1 MGKVHLDELSNRYA
15 FCDPSGGKRAVKRT
29 KARSAIVV
37 VAQDT
42 LSRFFVLHAWGDAVS
57 TDTLIDTILDVQE
70 KYQPRVSGI
79 EANAMQSLFADALLR
94 EARFKGKKVPIRG
107 IHQTTKVNKEFRIRS
122 ILQSVIADGRL
133 FTQQHQIDLYN
144 EISSFPTGATCD
156 IVDALASAIA
166 LAPPP
171 RTRRQ
176 RDGEVDNLA
185 SYLRQSGAHPREIE
199 KRIRALERSRV

>member
-1 MGKVHLDELSNRYA
+1 MARVPLDELTQRYA

-57 TDTLIDTILDVQE
+57 TDSLIDRILDTQE
-70 KYQPRVSGI
+70 KFQPRVFGV

-94 EARFKGKKVPIRG
+94 EARFTGKKVPIRAV
-107 IHQTTKVNKEFRIRS
+107 HQPTRVDKEFRIRS
-122 ILQSVIADGRL
+122 ILQPVVADGRL
-133 FTQQHQIDLYN
+133 FTQQHQIDLYS

-171 RTRRQ
+171 RTRKQ
-176 RDGEVDNLA
+176 QDGEMDNLA
-185 SYLRQSGAHPREIE
+185 SYLRQSGAHPNEIE
-199 KRIRALERSRV
+199 KRLRALERSRV

>member
-37 VAQDT
+37 VAQDAM
-42 LSRFFVLHAWGDAVS
+42 SRFFVLHAWGDAVS

-70 KYQPRVSGI
+70 KYQPRVFGV
-79 EANAMQSLFADALLR
+79 EANAMQSLFVDTLLR
-94 EARFKGKKVPIRG
+94 EAKFKGKKVPIRG
-107 IHQTTKVNKEFRIRS
+107 IHQPTKINKEFRIRS
-122 ILQSVIADGRL
+122 VLQSIISDGRL

-166 LAPPP
+166 LAPAP
-171 RTRRQ
+171 RTRQQ

-185 SYLRQSGAHPREIE
+185 SYLRQSGAHPTEIE
-199 KRIRALERSRV
+199 KRIRALERSRA